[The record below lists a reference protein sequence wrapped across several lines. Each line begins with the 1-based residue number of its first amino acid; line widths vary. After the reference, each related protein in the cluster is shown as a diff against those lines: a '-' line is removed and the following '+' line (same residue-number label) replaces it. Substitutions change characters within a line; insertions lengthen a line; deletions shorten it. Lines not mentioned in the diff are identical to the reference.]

1 MRGERVGVKLGFELR
16 DLSLGETRM
25 AECGFLRGIRR
36 DIFRGV
42 GGLGIVKLAVEVDY
56 SAVLRV
62 DLDFV
67 LVSARDKFYII
78 VRGAVVNIKL
88 SFGESDLRCVEG
100 SSFERGGL
108 CLLNGD
114 EL

>member
-1 MRGERVGVKLGFELR
+1 MV
-16 DLSLGETRM
+16 
-25 AECGFLRGIRR
+25 ECGFLRGIRR

-67 LVSARDKFYII
+67 LLSARDKFYII
-78 VRGAVVNIKL
+78 LRGAVVSVKL
-88 SFGESDLRCVEG
+88 SFLESDL
-100 SSFERGGL
+100 
-108 CLLNGD
+108 
-114 EL
+114 